1 MYETLRYE
9 VSDGI
14 ATITLNRP
22 EHLNALNQTM
32 LSELPQACEAA
43 AADGDARAVVLT
55 GAGRLFCAG
64 GDLKDRGREA
74 PANVE
79 ASIYSLTYW
88 ERTSILLHQMEKPTI
103 AALNGGAAGAGCSL
117 ALACDLRYMAEEA
130 YLYTAF
136 LKVGLSGDFGG
147 TWTLPRLVGMGRAR
161 EMYLLPDRVGA
172 EQAKSLGLANGVF
185 AADELMDQVY
195 AIAGRLRDSH
205 PLALAQIKNNLNDA
219 FTIPLSE
226 ALRRE
231 ADRMRRVGESEDSAE
246 AVRAFVE
253 KRKPVFKGR

>member
-1 MYETLRYE
+1 MYETLLYD
-9 VSDGI
+9 VDDGV

-22 EHLNALNQTM
+22 ESLNALNGT
-32 LSELPQACEAA
+32 LLAELPQACESA
-43 AADGDARAVVLT
+43 AADGDVRAVVLT
-55 GAGRLFCAG
+55 GSGRLFCAG
-64 GDLKDRGREA
+64 GDLKDSNRGG

-117 ALACDLRYMAEEA
+117 TLACDLRYMSESA
-130 YLYTAF
+130 YFYTAF

-147 TWTLPRLVGMGRAR
+147 TWTLPRLVGMGKAR
-161 EMYLLPDRVGA
+161 EMYLLPERVGA
-172 EQAKSLGLANGVF
+172 EEALALGLANGVF
-185 AADELMDQVY
+185 PQEELMENVY
-195 AIAGRLRDSH
+195 AIARQLREAH

-226 ALRRE
+226 AVRRE
-231 ADRMRRVGESEDSAE
+231 ADRMRRVGQSEDSAE
-246 AVRAFVE
+246 AVRAFIE
-253 KRKPVFKGR
+253 KRKPVYKGR